1 MAIVLKVTP
10 DILTRMARDIEK
22 EIQDISNQFNMIESD
37 IYRTRSY
44 WEGEASDTHKSQY
57 DSLKDDINEAVKR
70 LADNPVNLLQMAGLY
85 TETETEMEAVAQS
98 LSSDVIV

>member
-10 DILTRMARDIEK
+10 EVLTRMASDIEK
-22 EIQDISNQFNMIESD
+22 QIHDISNQFNMIESE
-37 IYRTRSY
+37 ISRTRSF

-70 LADNPVNLLQMAGLY
+70 LGSNPANLLQMAGLY
-85 TETETEMEAVAQS
+85 TETENQMEAVSQS
-98 LSSDVIV
+98 LSADVIV

>member
-1 MAIVLKVTP
+1 MAIILKVTP
-10 DILTRMARDIEK
+10 EVLTRMAGDIEK
-22 EIQDISNQFNMIESD
+22 QIQDISNQFNMIESD
-37 IYRTRSY
+37 ISQTRSY

-70 LADNPVNLLQMAGLY
+70 LRSNPVNLLQMAGLY
-85 TETETEMEAVAQS
+85 TETETQMEAAAQS

>member
-10 DILTRMARDIEK
+10 EVLTRMASDIEK
-22 EIQDISNQFNMIESD
+22 QVHDISNQFNMIESD
-37 IYRTRSY
+37 ISRTRSF

-70 LADNPVNLLQMAGLY
+70 LGSNPVNLLQMAGLY
-85 TETETEMEAVAQS
+85 TETETQVEAVSQS